1 MHNEPVT
8 HSVFQQ
14 LECAAVAAPIP
25 AAGHRVCLSSLVRS
39 GTETVRKRREARI
52 KNKAFVADS
61 LVRIRSRLEE
71 TRRPRPSRR
80 ALASICASPNAN
92 RPRLSLCL
100 PSFLP
105 SFLPSRRMWDFGVCA
120 FKIFVTWT
128 WTDGWMDNLLT
139 NVIHSLSTL
148 KTTCDHPDLIWNGCS
163 VLFSVSALL
172 MRLSCHILQMKYQY
186 SMLPSTWFSA

>member
-39 GTETVRKRREARI
+39 GTETVRKGREARI

-105 SFLPSRRMWDFGVCA
+105 SFLRGACGISASAHLKSLSRGRGQ
-120 FKIFVTWT
+120 
-128 WTDGWMDNLLT
+128 TDGWITCLQT
-139 NVIHSLSTL
+139 SSTL
-148 KTTCDHPDLIWNGCS
+148 CQHSKQHAI
-163 VLFSVSALL
+163 
-172 MRLSCHILQMKYQY
+172 IQI
-186 SMLPSTWFSA
+186 